1 MLHFLGI
8 TANNKVF
15 SIGCCFIP
23 QEKEPDYTFAM
34 EAFKELVMVD
44 LADLVVALTDDEVV
58 FKNAIEA
65 VLPNTKQLLCVWHVN
80 KNVLGKVQ
88 KIWSNK
94 DIDGDNEEG
103 VKECDE
109 RREAVYVS
117 LV

>member
-1 MLHFLGI
+1 
-8 TANNKVF
+8 
-15 SIGCCFIP
+15 
-23 QEKEPDYTFAM
+23 
-34 EAFKELVMVD
+34 MVD